1 MAKNST
7 DLIPT
12 RVTLLDRLKNWEDQ
26 ESWREFFNTYWKLI
40 YEVAIKAGLTDTEA
54 QEVVQETVIL
64 VAKKMPEF
72 KYDPAVGSFKSWLL
86 HTTRWRVNDQFRKR
100 HAEREAVSRRPTDT
114 SRTATIERVPDPA
127 GVILDEVW
135 NKEWQKNL
143 FDAAIERV
151 KAQVSARQYQMFDL
165 YVVKEWPVGKVAT
178 RLGVNVGRVYLAK
191 HRVSALIKKEVKKL
205 ETKLI

>member
-1 MAKNST
+1 MAKDPI

-12 RVTLLDRLKNWEDQ
+12 RVTLLGRLKNWDDQ

-100 HAEREAVSRRPTDT
+100 HVEREAISRRPTDT

-127 GVILDEVW
+127 GLILDDVW

-151 KAQVSARQYQMFDL
+151 KGQVSARQYQMFDL
-165 YVVKEWPVGKVAT
+165 YVVKQWPVLKVAT
-178 RLGVNVGRVYLAK
+178 RLGVNIGRIYLAK
-191 HRVSALIKKEVKKL
+191 HRIAALIKKEVKKL